1 MQSRDNNMEING
13 KKIWKILD
21 ERAVQIWGKLKNVMK
36 KWEEDY
42 RLEGEKEKKITLV
55 FSSKEITGNN
65 I

>member
-13 KKIWKILD
+13 KKMWKILD

-42 RLEGEKEKKITLV
+42 RLEGEKEKKNH
-55 FSSKEITGNN
+55 TGIFLQRNN
-65 I
+65 RK